1 MSDKFAALRIE
12 YTQTGLHE
20 AEAPADPLTL
30 FHAWLDTAI
39 AAGLDEP
46 NAMTL
51 ATATPNGEP
60 SARIVL
66 LKQADE
72 RGFVFFTNRLSRKG
86 QDMAVNPQAALVFFW
101 QALARQV
108 RVTGPVT
115 ELPPAESD
123 AYFASRPFE
132 AQVGAWAS
140 AQSAELPDRATLEAR
155 FAELS
160 ARYANQPVPR
170 PPHWGGYCVHPDRI
184 EFWQGGRH
192 RLHDRLL
199 YRRQP
204 AGWQLTR
211 LSP

>member
-12 YTQTGLHE
+12 YTQRGLLE
-20 AEAPADPLTL
+20 ADAPADPLGL
-30 FHAWLDTAI
+30 FHTWLDEAI
-39 AAGLDEP
+39 AAGLEEP

-51 ATATPNGEP
+51 ATATLNGEP

-72 RGFVFFTNRLSRKG
+72 RGFTFFTNMLSRKG
-86 QDMAVNPQAALVFFW
+86 RELAANPRAALVFFW

-108 RVTGPVT
+108 RITGLVEPV
-115 ELPPAESD
+115 PAAESE

-140 AQSAELPDRATLEAR
+140 PQSTELPNRAVLEAR
-155 FAELS
+155 FADLS
-160 ARYANQPVPR
+160 TRYAAAPVPR
-170 PPHWGGYCVHPDRI
+170 PPHWGGYRVRPQDI
-184 EFWQGGRH
+184 EFWQGGLH

-204 AGWQLTR
+204 AGWHIIR